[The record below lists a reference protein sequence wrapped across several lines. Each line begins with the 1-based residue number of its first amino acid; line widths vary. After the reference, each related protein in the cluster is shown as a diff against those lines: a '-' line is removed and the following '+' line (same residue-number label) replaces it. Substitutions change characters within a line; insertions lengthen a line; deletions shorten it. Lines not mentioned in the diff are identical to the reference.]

1 MSQPIPYNVF
11 SKEFYIGK
19 HANRVDLPPLFWSP
33 DARETLN
40 PHLLMSAASGSG
52 KTTLLK
58 EIAKF
63 LYYAKKH
70 IFIFDLKGDMIIKD
84 ENEETIGNYIE
95 FTAWNSEYGINP
107 FEFDTGVKEE
117 LLKEIIKDE
126 SKIDKEIK
134 FKLQNSGPKV
144 QVERLIEIIKKNF
157 LPNMGTIQKDI
168 LMYLFSDTYR
178 MKGIIYNKIDTWLNE
193 LPSLEDTLLLIQQI
207 KIHFGRANPTRH
219 NYGESLVY
227 LSELD
232 KVLFDIKT
240 KESQLNSDEVD
251 KEALNE
257 DIKALNEKL
266 KELQDTYCKNT
277 KSLIEEHHIKAQ
289 DLNNWFTDNDI
300 DISKYES
307 KESLRTIDKMAS
319 YISALISAG
328 TFHSKRP
335 PVKAGLNII
344 NLSGLEVGIQRF
356 IVDIWLGK
364 VFKACKIRGEYE
376 KLKDK
381 SRGDKCD
388 TFFIIDES
396 KLIAGNTRE
405 KNDPYS
411 YLNRI
416 ATESRG
422 FGLGMIVAAQ
432 SPEHFPPEFLKNFDM
447 QIVLNTGIADY
458 EAVRKGFGFDKNT
471 LDFVRGGRGK
481 ALVKSGRQFD
491 KVNVF
496 MPEERKA
503 YIESKVA

>member
-1 MSQPIPYNVF
+1 LNKDIPYNVLN
-11 SKEFYIGK
+11 KFYIGS
-19 HANRVDLPPLFWSP
+19 HANRIDLPSEFWCP
-33 DARETLN
+33 DFQTTLN
-40 PHLLMSAASGSG
+40 PHLLMSATSGSG

-58 EIAKF
+58 EIAKY

-70 IFIFDLKGDMIIKD
+70 IFIFDLKGDMIINND
-84 ENEETIGNYIE
+84 NGERIGNYIE

-117 LLKEIIKDE
+117 FLKEIVEDD
-126 SKIDKEIK
+126 SKIDKETR

-144 QVERLIEIIKKNF
+144 QVERLIEIIRKNF

-178 MKGIIYNKIDTWLNE
+178 MKGIIYNEIDTWLNE

-207 KIHFGRANPTRH
+207 KVHFGRAIPTRF
-219 NYGESLVY
+219 NFDDSLDY
-227 LSELD
+227 LAEVD
-232 KVLFDIKT
+232 KILFEIKT
-240 KESQLNSDEVD
+240 KEIKLTNNEESD
-251 KEALNE
+251 KEELE
-257 DIKALNEKL
+257 KDIESL
-266 KELQDTYCKNT
+266 NT
-277 KSLIEEHHIKAQ
+277 KLTEIHKSYCNTTKSSLEEHHIKRL
-289 DLNNWFTDNDI
+289 DLNKWFTNNHI
-300 DISKYES
+300 DIQKYAT
-307 KESLRTIDKMAS
+307 KESLRTMDKMAS

-335 PVKAGLNII
+335 PVKSGLNII

-381 SRGDKCD
+381 TRGEKCD

-432 SPEHFPPEFLKNFDM
+432 SAEHFPPEFLKNFDM

-458 EAVRKGFGFDKNT
+458 ETVRKAFGLDKQT
-471 LDFVRGGRGK
+471 LDFVQAGRGK
-481 ALVKSGRQFD
+481 ALIKKGKQFI
-491 KVNVF
+491 KINVF
-496 MPEERKA
+496 TPEERKA
-503 YIESKVA
+503 YLENNAA